1 MATDVERLLVR
12 LEASISGY
20 ERSMRQALGIT
31 SSQTNAIDRQF
42 AKLRKNVESQMA
54 GIGKSVEGA
63 LSGLSLRGLQ
73 QSLGG
78 LAGVLATNEV
88 LKYADAWKNAQNQLA
103 VAGVVGEQQKQVM
116 EDIFQA
122 AQKTAT
128 PFEALVSVYGKAAQ
142 VSKELGA
149 SQQQLLQFSEGVGTA
164 LRVSGTSAAAASGAL
179 QQLSQLLGSG
189 VVRAEEFN
197 SVNEGA
203 RPILQAVANGLDA
216 AGGSVNKLRQIM
228 IAGNLTSKQFF
239 DAFLKGAPSLQA
251 QLGNATE
258 TVAQAFTKVNNAMT
272 KYVGQTDSSLGATQR
287 LIQGLGYLADNFD
300 KVADVSLKVAGIF
313 AGALVGRSI
322 ANMVVQFGSAAGAI
336 LNFVKAAQAAQTT
349 GGLLAAFGAL
359 GSAAGPI
366 GAAIGVAA
374 AGAVLYFGDQAAET
388 AARTDELSAE
398 MEKLGLT
405 GPKAA
410 TGIKAVSDETKKL
423 TDGEN
428 ARLLRQ
434 VNIELDRMR
443 GGGVLS
449 GGIFDTAKVK
459 DFVAILTRASD
470 ISNTWRGGIFGG
482 EAAAPG
488 DEAAIARVRE
498 ITTALQTN
506 QTTVAQVLPQI
517 NELARTDISKPV
529 QDLVA
534 QLKESATWWQNNIA
548 LQAQSGT
555 ASAVYQQQADQLGN
569 LITQLEL
576 YAGTIKNA
584 AGERVV
590 SPEQLDQLRDIAD
603 RLRNGENVAEEA
615 RAKLEELGRVSP
627 SFGPLLA
634 SIGTAIGGLL
644 NLQNAARNAMAA
656 IAGVQGK
663 GTTSDAASN
672 TAAEQAAAVQA
683 NATRA
688 YLAEQTRINNLS
700 KDQLR
705 YEKELAETKKNAAQS
720 QIVLTD
726 EQARATTQQRIAAED
741 ARKAEGKKGRGGGS
755 SRTKLSGDDKVA
767 LDADKYA
774 AETAQ
779 IHLNTQAIG
788 LNAYEKTK
796 LLETHKLE
804 AEQLEKLRR
813 AKGLDAQLSDEQ
825 KKKIA
830 ELVEARAKEVQAN
843 EEAEKS
849 LERLKEFESGIADLG
864 FDFFSGLIDG
874 SKSFKESIDDLI
886 KSLAKMILQAALL
899 GTGPLGGLFGGLG
912 QSKGGVGGL
921 FGSLFS
927 LFGMSEGGF
936 TGPGGKYTPKGI
948 VHAGEYVLDAETTKK
963 IGVKNLD
970 MLRQG
975 MRGYT
980 DGGLV
985 GRMQTVAPGAY
996 GTMGNTG
1003 NMSFAF
1009 AIDARGA
1016 TRDSVPILEQ
1026 QIQKLRR
1033 DIPSIVLNAQKR
1045 GTL

>member
-42 AKLRKNVESQMA
+42 AKLRRNVESQMA

-88 LKYADAWKNAQNQLA
+88 LKYADAWKSAQNQLA
-103 VAGVVGEQQKQVM
+103 VAGVVGEQQKNVM

-128 PFEALVSVYGKAAQ
+128 PFEALVGVYGKAAQ

-164 LRVSGTSAAAASGAL
+164 LRVSGTSAQAASGAL

-203 RPILQAVANGLDA
+203 RPILQAVANGLDE

-239 DAFLKGAPSLQA
+239 EAFLKGAPSLQA

-287 LIQGLGYLADNFD
+287 LIQGLNYLADNFD

-322 ANMVVQFGSAAGAI
+322 ANMVASFGSAAGAI
-336 LNFVKAAQAAQTT
+336 INFVRAAQSAQGVSGALSAI
-349 GGLLAAFGAL
+349 GGLSA
-359 GSAAGPI
+359 AAGPI
-366 GAAIGVAA
+366 GAALGVAA
-374 AGAVLYFGDQAAET
+374 AGAVVYFGEQSAET
-388 AARTDELSAE
+388 ATRITELTGD
-398 MEKLGLT
+398 MQKLGLAAPQVAT
-405 GPKAA
+405 EVKKAGDA
-410 TGIKAVSDETKKL
+410 IGQL
-423 TDGEN
+423 TDGER
-428 ARLLRQ
+428 ARKLRD
-434 VNIELDRMR
+434 IATELDRMR
-443 GGGVLS
+443 NGQALN
-449 GGIFDTAKVK
+449 IIDTASIKNFTTLSEQIALLRQGVG
-459 DFVAILTRASD
+459 R
-470 ISNTWRGGIFGG
+470 GIFGG
-482 EAAAPG
+482 GAAPE
-488 DEAAIARVRE
+488 DDKTLATLRSISEALKNNQV
-498 ITTALQTN
+498 TA
-506 QTTVAQVLPQI
+506 ASVLPVLD
-517 NELARTDISKPV
+517 ELGRKDISRPV
-529 QDLVA
+529 IDLIDK
-534 QLKESATWWQNNIA
+534 LKESATYYRNLNTVAADNNGEDPALAQKIA
-548 LQAQSGT
+548 
-555 ASAVYQQQADQLGN
+555 QLG
-569 LITQLEL
+569 QLQTEL
-576 YAGTIKNA
+576 KAAQDIANTYAGTTVVSDEQLSQIQNLIDRLKNGEDTSEEAKNA
-584 AGERVV
+584 IIALGE
-590 SPEQLDQLRDIAD
+590 
-603 RLRNGENVAEEA
+603 
-615 RAKLEELGRVSP
+615 VSP
-627 SFGPLLA
+627 SFANATQAILNV
-634 SIGTAIGGLL
+634 IGQLSVLRANALSARAALNGLQSG
-644 NLQNAARNAMAA
+644 NQN
-656 IAGVQGK
+656 
-663 GTTSDAASN
+663 TTSDAASN
-672 TAAEQAAAVQA
+672 TAAEQQAAA
-683 NATRA
+683 TRK
-688 YLAEQTRINNLS
+688 YLDNQTRINSLS

-705 YEKELAETKKNAAQS
+705 YEKELAETKKNAAS
-720 QIVLTD
+720 AQIQLTD
-726 EQARATTQQRIAAED
+726 EQARATTLQRIAAED

-755 SRTKLSGDDKVA
+755 GRTKLSGDDKVA
-767 LDADKYA
+767 LDSDKYA
-774 AETAQ
+774 AETEQ
-779 IHLNTQAIG
+779 IRLNTQAIG

-830 ELVEARAKEVQAN
+830 ELVEARAREVQAN
-843 EEAEKS
+843 EDAEKS
-849 LERLKEFESGIADLG
+849 FERLKEFESGIAELG
-864 FDFFSGLIDG
+864 FDLFSGLIDG

-899 GTGPLGGLFGGLG
+899 GTGPLAGLFSGLG

-921 FGSLFS
+921 FGGLFS
-927 LFGMSEGGF
+927 LIGMSDGGY
-936 TGPGGKYTPKGI
+936 TGPGGKYSPKGI
-948 VHAGEYVLDAETTKK
+948 VHAGEYVLDADTTKK

-970 MLRQG
+970 MLRRG
-975 MRGYT
+975 LRGYA

-996 GTMGNTG
+996 GTTGNNG

-1016 TRDSVPILEQ
+1016 TRDSIPILEQ

-1033 DIPSIVLNAQKR
+1033 DIPGIVLNAQKR